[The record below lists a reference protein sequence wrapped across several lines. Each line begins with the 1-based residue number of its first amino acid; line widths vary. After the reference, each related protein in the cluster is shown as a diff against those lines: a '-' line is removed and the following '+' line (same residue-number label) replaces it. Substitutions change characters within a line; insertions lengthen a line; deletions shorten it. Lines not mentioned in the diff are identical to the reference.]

1 MGTTEYCTVL
11 GTVGGLFDADYVTS
25 SWERENQCSDFN
37 FSSFYSSLEQVSNVS
52 LPTWQRAT
60 TLLVSIYSHLP
71 TGNRTALRYGIVR
84 GSLWKISFRATYL
97 WKPPRATLYKCRSQ
111 LFSTIYQFPHEAF
124 GLTYVEVASLQQ
136 YRKLPK
142 MTVHR
147 TYESCQANW
156 QAGWCGNALVLI
168 LVVDGCWLQCRNRY
182 LWLFPTSTCFAT
194 MTEECTDVNTSRQ
207 VATFSYHGK

>member
-97 WKPPRATLYKCRSQ
+97 Q
-111 LFSTIYQFPHEAF
+111 
-124 GLTYVEVASLQQ
+124 
-136 YRKLPK
+136 
-142 MTVHR
+142 
-147 TYESCQANW
+147 YESHRERHYISAEVNFFLPYTNSRMRLMAWRMLKWLPSNSTENCPKWLCIGHMKAVKQ
-156 QAGWCGNALVLI
+156 I
-168 LVVDGCWLQCRNRY
+168 DKPVDVGMPSC
-182 LWLFPTSTCFAT
+182 
-194 MTEECTDVNTSRQ
+194 
-207 VATFSYHGK
+207 SYS